1 MQLKVNYF
9 LLGTC
14 CCTRTHTKHTDTL
27 ETHSNSIGNLEIFA
41 IFSFVSGRARRT
53 KTSKQNGDT
62 RERTN
67 TERTSAA
74 NFVVRAPKLN
84 WLQTQPASIGFTQAA
99 RHAAL
104 DRLSLEPNLALG
116 VAIEPPV
123 RERTCCSELVQVRV
137 RLVRF
142 GFQFVSYSVRCANL
156 FRSRV
161 RTGFVRALSALSLN
175 YSIMLC
181 ASKSKRERGGE
192 GDGEMRSAISWLY
205 FRNLLFYLAGWVH
218 PQGGVQLELS
228 FTLFYNVGAAF
239 ITPYNKVELICVYL
253 CAGCLM
259 SVWNLVTLMS
269 GRENLHAWQMF
280 IRCYK

>member
-1 MQLKVNYF
+1 MCVSGGNIINNCKCNLRLTF
-9 LLGTC
+9 FTRHLLLH
-14 CCTRTHTKHTDTL
+14 THTHKTHRHTRNTL
-27 ETHSNSIGNLEIFA
+27 KFNWKFRNFCDLQFCFWTRSPNENIETE
-41 IFSFVSGRARRT
+41 RRH
-53 KTSKQNGDT
+53 
-62 RERTN
+62 ERTN
-67 TERTSAA
+67 TERASAT

-84 WLQTQPASIGFTQAA
+84 WLQTQPASTRFTQAA

-142 GFQFVSYSVRCANL
+142 GFQFVSNSVRCANL

-181 ASKSKRERGGE
+181 ASSVRERETERGGQ

-228 FTLFYNVGAAF
+228 FTLFYNVGAVVIYYTWQQSWVAF
-239 ITPYNKVELICVYL
+239 T
-253 CAGCLM
+253 CAQD
-259 SVWNLVTLMS
+259 
-269 GRENLHAWQMF
+269 AWWACE
-280 IRCYK
+280 IWWL

>member
-1 MQLKVNYF
+1 MQFKVNYI

-27 ETHSNSIGNLEIFA
+27 ETHSNSIGNFEIFA
-41 IFSFVSGRARRT
+41 IFSFVFRRARRT

-67 TERTSAA
+67 TERASAA

-181 ASKSKRERGGE
+181 ASKSKGEREVEREMGRWGLQFRGY
-192 GDGEMRSAISWLY
+192 I
-205 FRNLLFYLAGWVH
+205 
-218 PQGGVQLELS
+218 LEI
-228 FTLFYNVGAAF
+228 YCF
-239 ITPYNKVELICVYL
+239 I
-253 CAGCLM
+253 
-259 SVWNLVTLMS
+259 
-269 GRENLHAWQMF
+269 
-280 IRCYK
+280 